1 MNSGDVRKYLPTL
14 SDLIDR
20 LSIVQLKAIR
30 IPENREAY
38 IKERALIEHDI
49 DLLLAERKLGALDVR
64 AIMTIMLA
72 NDFIWLNES
81 NARLGGKSEMLRQT
95 HAVNGTR
102 NTAKNVLARR
112 MGERLDL
119 KIDCLAADL
128 PKEMGNWQIFED
140 GEA

>member
-1 MNSGDVRKYLPTL
+1 MSERKYLPTL

-95 HAVNGTR
+95 HAVNGPR

-128 PKEMGNWQIFED
+128 PKEMGNWQIFEE